1 MAQSYQA
8 EIQRDP
14 TGLYN
19 QPIDLS
25 GELGDK
31 AHFVYDDVNKVYS
44 GRAYSRDGRKYTYT
58 YEIDPAKQT
67 FGRKSAIYDTPEDA
81 ARHYWQAYQAD
92 PQHAMNVY
100 QVRNADGT
108 VRTIKLEPAEFNT
121 DRQRGFQDYTSAY
134 YPFLG
139 LPKNLGGSVTAGE
152 VRANPEKY
160 NVQVKSAGGTLN
172 YFNYLK

>member
-31 AHFVYDDVNKVYS
+31 AHFVYDDVNKVYRD
-44 GRAYSRDGRKYTYT
+44 RAYSRDGHKYTYT

-81 ARHYWQAYQAD
+81 ARHYGQAYQAD
-92 PQHAMNVY
+92 PQHAMNIY

-108 VRTIKLEPAEFNT
+108 VRTIKLNTAEFNT
-121 DRQRGFQDYTSAY
+121 DRQRL
-134 YPFLG
+134 LG
-139 LPKNLGGSVTAGE
+139 LHPRVLSVSRITKKPRRLSNSRGSA
-152 VRANPEKY
+152 R
-160 NVQVKSAGGTLN
+160 KSR
-172 YFNYLK
+172 KI